1 MVSSQCKIGV
11 VGAGSS
17 GLFLGILLT
26 QQGYQV
32 DIFEKFPDVRT
43 DGCGILLVTSGMK
56 ALQAGSRQLC
66 EKLWLLELQL
76 VILSFAILRVNWLIL
91 ALLNIQPMNYQ
102 QCLYIVRRF

>member
-32 DIFEKFPDVRT
+32 DIFEKFSEVRT
-43 DGCGILLVTSGMK
+43 DGCGSP
-56 ALQAGSRQLC
+56 Q
-66 EKLWLLELQL
+66 
-76 VILSFAILRVNWLIL
+76 
-91 ALLNIQPMNYQ
+91 
-102 QCLYIVRRF
+102 RRLHRKGAA